1 MRFHSTLKSC
11 GTVKAE
17 MSYVIDAVVKIQRNK
32 LPAGSGGWDPGDVYL
47 RERGCSSRQKGT
59 FQVMWDTLKIGS
71 R

>member
-1 MRFHSTLKSC
+1 
-11 GTVKAE
+11 